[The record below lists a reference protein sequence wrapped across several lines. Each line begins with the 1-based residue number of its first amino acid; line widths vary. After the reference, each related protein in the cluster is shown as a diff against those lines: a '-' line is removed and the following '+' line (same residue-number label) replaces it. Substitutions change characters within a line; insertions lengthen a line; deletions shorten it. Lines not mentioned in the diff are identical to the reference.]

1 MNWASVCSGIGAPE
15 MAWKYLPDWNS
26 QWVSEIEPF
35 PSKVLKHYYPDVPN
49 LGDMTKLSDHEHYN
63 KSTIDLLAG
72 GTPCQSFSIAGLR
85 GGLDDERGN
94 LALEFCRILVAKLP
108 KWFVWENVPGVFSS
122 FSNDIKGTI
131 EFKGKKWALSSG
143 VFDITK
149 SSDFATLLTAFRECG
164 YSVSYRIFDSKYF
177 GVPQRRRRVFVVG
190 HLGNDWR
197 PSTAVLFERD
207 SLRRDFTPGKEKRKR
222 ASGTTEESIRSY
234 GINSTAIG
242 RQPANGGN
250 GLGISNEVAPTLTKM
265 DKHGVASFGYQNE
278 AIGIVETELSGSLKK
293 NGTSTDER
301 SVGAYVTGFWW
312 DGTQIAHTLT
322 KNSANGRMPD
332 HQNFQG
338 VIVPGVPYVLST
350 GQSAPKPQENESPT
364 LTRNHEAPIL
374 FQPKSAIEE
383 NWEESDQKN
392 ATLVCP
398 TLTRYN
404 LDSRSPQSEEQ
415 QRIIAAVFEC
425 QPFQV
430 RRLTPLECGRLQGF
444 PDGYGNIPGSSDTAL
459 YAAFGN
465 SMTVHVMK
473 WIGERIDKVDK
484 ILKSLP

>member
-1 MNWASVCSGIGAPE
+1 MPVELYQRVFFFLTWQHPSGIFTFKNINMNWASVCSGIGAPE
-15 MAWKYLPDWNS
+15 MAWKDLPGWHS

-49 LGDMTKLSDHEHYN
+49 LGDMTKLSDHEHYH
-63 KSTIDLLAG
+63 KSTIHLLVG

-94 LALEFCRILVAKLP
+94 LALEFCRILIAKLP

-149 SSDFATLLTAFRECG
+149 SSDFATLLTSFRECG

-207 SLRRDFTPGKEKRKR
+207 SMRRDFAPGKEKRKGT
-222 ASGTTEESIRSY
+222 AGTTETSVRSY
-234 GINSTAIG
+234 GINGTDLSQ
-242 RQPANGGN
+242 RP
-250 GLGISNEVAPTLTKM
+250 
-265 DKHGVASFGYQNE
+265 DKINIY
-278 AIGIVETELSGSLKK
+278 
-293 NGTSTDER
+293 
-301 SVGAYVTGFWW
+301 
-312 DGTQIAHTLT
+312 
-322 KNSANGRMPD
+322 
-332 HQNFQG
+332 
-338 VIVPGVPYVLST
+338 
-350 GQSAPKPQENESPT
+350 ENESVTITKGGTSPGHKSHVIT
-364 LTRNHEAPIL
+364 KWPAQKSESKSSHVLVGNIDYEINGIQGDDITGPL
-374 FQPKSAIEE
+374 LKGSPSGGGQPLPA
-383 NWEESDQKN
+383 
-392 ATLVCP
+392 VC
-398 TLTRYN
+398 YSN
-404 LDSRSPQSEEQ
+404 
-415 QRIIAAVFEC
+415 
-425 QPFQV
+425 PFQV

-444 PDGYGNIPGSSDTAL
+444 PDGYGNIPGASDTAL

-465 SMTVHVMK
+465 SMTVNVMK